1 MIKSN
6 LSIPDFKLQISDSN
20 LQVSDSKLQ
29 ISEINNTLLDNAS
42 ETPEVN
48 VLESEISNLK
58 SEIQHPLSIDV
69 KNISVSFK
77 TPKGVFTAIKNIDLQ
92 VKKGE
97 IVALIGHSGCGK
109 STLLGTISG
118 MTSPTEGVVYANE
131 KPVTGPGPDRG
142 IVFQNYSLLPWMSVY
157 KNIYEAVDSVLK
169 DKTSAEKAE
178 ISKNALQMVNLWEHK
193 DKLPS
198 QLSGGMKQRVAIAR
212 AFAISPS
219 ILLLDEPFGALDAL
233 TKGTMHIE
241 LLKLWNLDNRNKTIV
256 MVTHDIEE
264 AIFLS
269 DRVVVL
275 NDGPAATIKEIVD
288 VPLPRPRNKKT
299 IVHDPLYIETH
310 DKLMSLLFEKFS
322 IEDDGV
328 KYNA

>member
-1 MIKSN
+1 MTKSN
-6 LSIPDFKLQISDSN
+6 IATFVSN
-20 LQVSDSKLQ
+20 GNSGS
-29 ISEINNTLLDNAS
+29 TTA
-42 ETPEVN
+42 
-48 VLESEISNLK
+48 VLEQKIEK
-58 SEIQHPLSIDV
+58 TAPLSINV
-69 KNISVSFK
+69 KDITVSFK
-77 TPKGVFTAIKNIDLQ
+77 TPKGVYTAIENISLT

-118 MTSPTEGVVYANE
+118 MTQPTSGEVFAND
-131 KPVTGPGPDRG
+131 KLVKGPGPDRG

-157 KNIYEAVDSVLK
+157 KNIFEAVDSVFSS
-169 DKTSAEKAE
+169 KTKAEKHE
-178 ISKNALQMVNLWEHK
+178 ITENALKMVNLIPHR

-233 TKGTMHIE
+233 TKGEMHIE

-264 AIFLS
+264 AIFLA
-269 DRVVVL
+269 DRVVVM
-275 NDGPAATIKEIVD
+275 NNGSAATIKEIVD
-288 VPLPRPRNKKT
+288 VPLPRPRHKKE
-299 IVHDPLYIETH
+299 IVKDARYIETH
-310 DKLMSLLFEKFS
+310 EKLMNLLFEKFS
-322 IEDDGV
+322 IND
-328 KYNA
+328 